1 MLLTEVAIQKSLI
14 FNKKIK
20 DDPLDTKGIIIV
32 LYKNNIIERL
42 CVHTV
47 YEQQSVNTRRKS
59 RTFKRRQWTSSG
71 IENEEVEGFANTFM
85 QS

>member
-1 MLLTEVAIQKSLI
+1 MLLTEVEIQKFLI

-42 CVHTV
+42 CVHTF
-47 YEQQSVNTRRKS
+47 YEQQFVDTR
-59 RTFKRRQWTSSG
+59 
-71 IENEEVEGFANTFM
+71 
-85 QS
+85 

>member
-1 MLLTEVAIQKSLI
+1 MLLTEVAIQKFLI

-42 CVHTV
+42 CVHTF

-59 RTFKRRQWTSSG
+59 T
-71 IENEEVEGFANTFM
+71 
-85 QS
+85 

>member
-1 MLLTEVAIQKSLI
+1 MLLTEVAIQKFLI

-42 CVHTV
+42 CIHAF
-47 YEQQSVNTRRKS
+47 YEQQSVNARRKS
-59 RTFKRRQWTSSG
+59 T
-71 IENEEVEGFANTFM
+71 
-85 QS
+85 